1 LGDPDA
7 PANPVWSAAAADN
20 IAVLSRNLLR
30 FISLISVPFL
40 MGKRNL
46 LLSDGTGLFLPP
58 RIEQT

>member
-1 LGDPDA
+1 
-7 PANPVWSAAAADN
+7 
-20 IAVLSRNLLR
+20 
-30 FISLISVPFL
+30 